1 MPFLSVIVP
10 IYRVEPYLK
19 ACVDSILLQDFA
31 DMEIILV
38 DDGSPDGCPKICDDY
53 AKKDRRIRVIHQEN
67 GGLVRARKAGA
78 RIASGKYITFVDSDD
93 WIDKGMYRTLYELA
107 EKTGADILV
116 TGAFVEVEKD
126 GRQEILENPAA
137 AGLYTGEKLEKLRE
151 KMLYS
156 GHFYRPGIYPVV
168 WNKWFQRDILLKN
181 LLPIDDRISLGE
193 DMACTYPC
201 LMDAGSVF
209 IYSDEIFYHY
219 RIRKDAMTKQD
230 AGAAA
235 EKYGILYRYLE
246 KVFPREKIPKIAEQL
261 NYHRAYLVSVV
272 LLEEILKHDRIG
284 SFQKGK
290 ELARECFTK
299 EAIQYLMSG
308 IRLEQ
313 LQLPVSHR
321 QVLNAYRKK
330 RARSLLF
337 WTQIG
342 YLSQW
347 LIWKLERK

>member
-1 MPFLSVIVP
+1 
-10 IYRVEPYLK
+10 
-19 ACVDSILLQDFA
+19 
-31 DMEIILV
+31 
-38 DDGSPDGCPKICDDY
+38 
-53 AKKDRRIRVIHQEN
+53 
-67 GGLVRARKAGA
+67 
-78 RIASGKYITFVDSDD
+78 
-93 WIDKGMYRTLYELA
+93 
-107 EKTGADILV
+107 
-116 TGAFVEVEKD
+116 
-126 GRQEILENPAA
+126 
-137 AGLYTGEKLEKLRE
+137 
-151 KMLYS
+151 
-156 GHFYRPGIYPVV
+156 
-168 WNKWFQRDILLKN
+168 
-181 LLPIDDRISLGE
+181 
-193 DMACTYPC
+193 MACTYPC

-246 KVFPREKIPKIAEQL
+246 KIFPGEKMPKIAEQL

-290 ELARECFTK
+290 ELARECFSN
-299 EAIQYLMSG
+299 EAIQYLMNG

-330 RARSLLF
+330 KALSLLF

-347 LIWKLERK
+347 LLWKLERK